1 MTNPDAVQRMG
12 YVAIVGQPNVGKST
26 LMNHLLGVKLSITSR
41 KPQTTRHQIFGI
53 NTHEDLQIVYIDT
66 PGIHSNANKAMNRY
80 MNRAAKAAL
89 HDVDL
94 IVFMVS
100 GLQWDQQDTSIADFL
115 KEVDRPVICVVN
127 KVDKIKDKNQLL
139 PYIEQLNEKYN
150 FKSIVPLC
158 AKDKDL
164 VKAFE
169 QQLIEYIP
177 EGGHHFE
184 PGQLT
189 DRNDRFIAS
198 EVIRE
203 KLMRF
208 LGEELPYATTVTID
222 AFAEEDDL
230 IRIAA
235 VIWVEKESQKVI
247 VIGKG
252 GEKLKQISTEA
263 RVDMQEYF
271 EKKVYLRCWV
281 KIKRGWSDNEQILN
295 QLGYTD

>member
-1 MTNPDAVQRMG
+1 M
-12 YVAIVGQPNVGKST
+12 
-26 LMNHLLGVKLSITSR
+26 
-41 KPQTTRHQIFGI
+41 
-53 NTHEDLQIVYIDT
+53 
-66 PGIHSNANKAMNRY
+66 
-80 MNRAAKAAL
+80 
-89 HDVDL
+89 
-94 IVFMVS
+94 
-100 GLQWDQQDTSIADFL
+100 
-115 KEVDRPVICVVN
+115 
-127 KVDKIKDKNQLL
+127 
-139 PYIEQLNEKYN
+139 
-150 FKSIVPLC
+150 PLC
-158 AKDKDL
+158 AKENDS
-164 VKAFE
+164 VKAF
-169 QQLIEYIP
+169 QLQLVDEIP

-189 DRNDRFIAS
+189 NRNDRFIAT
-198 EVIRE
+198 EIVRE

-263 RVDMQEYF
+263 RVDMQQYY

-281 KIKRGWSDNEQILN
+281 KVKSGWSDNDQILN
-295 QLGYTD
+295 QLGYTE

>member
-1 MTNPDAVQRMG
+1 MTKSESVQRMG

-26 LMNHLLGVKLSITSR
+26 LMNHLLGVKLSITCR

-53 NTHEDLQIVYIDT
+53 NTIGDVQIVYIDT
-66 PGIHSNANKAMNRY
+66 PGIHSNAHKAMNHY

-89 HDVDL
+89 YDVDL
-94 IVFMVS
+94 VVFMVS
-100 GLQWDQQDTSIADFL
+100 GLSWDQQDSKIADFL
-115 KEVDRPVICVVN
+115 QEIDRPTICVIN
-127 KVDKIKDKNQLL
+127 KVDKIKDKAKLL
-139 PYIEQLNEKYN
+139 PYMEELNKKYK
-150 FKSIVPLC
+150 FKTIVPLC
-158 AKDKDL
+158 AKENDS
-164 VKAFE
+164 VKAF
-169 QQLIEYIP
+169 QLQLVDEIP

-189 DRNDRFIAS
+189 NRNDRFIAT
-198 EVIRE
+198 EIVRE

-263 RVDMQEYF
+263 RVDMQQYY

-281 KIKRGWSDNEQILN
+281 KVKSGWSDNDQILN
-295 QLGYTD
+295 QLGYTE